1 MKTSG
6 EDVDDEEFTITI
18 LFDQFV
24 KSEVPHNIP
33 IDQIQQKAQVN
44 MVIYLILLVRNCF
57 LMNV

>member
-44 MVIYLILLVRNCF
+44 MVLYLIF
-57 LMNV
+57 